1 MADTFTTNLN
11 LTKPEVGA
19 STDTWGTKINN
30 DLDDVDALFSS
41 TGTSVAMNLDGAVI
55 DSSVIGGTTPAAG
68 TFTTL
73 TASAASTITVA
84 DNSDNLTLTST
95 DADAVS
101 GPNVNFYRNSGSP
114 ADNDHLGEI
123 RFTGRNDASQD
134 VVYAN
139 IETRIKDASDGTEDG
154 YFDFETMVAG
164 TLQSRLIMNETT
176 TVFNEDSLDLDFRV
190 ESNGN
195 ANMLFVD
202 AGNDR
207 VGIGTA
213 SPSHQLE
220 IESSSDADLLQ
231 IQSTASANNTVLRL
245 GISGDVAT
253 LNASGD
259 SSGALAIKTYGSEKM
274 RIDSSGNVGIG
285 TTSPGMILD
294 VDGSGAANDVARFSG
309 PNSGGLTFRNAT
321 SNEFIIHTATS
332 DALIFGTNGNNE
344 RMRIDTS
351 GNILAGKTS
360 STGVATGNIEVSNSS
375 SASVQIEGGTNE
387 WSMLVSSSADAL
399 RFYQDSTERMR
410 IDSLGNV
417 LLGTTN
423 SLAFITSEDS
433 GASAAFFGLSA
444 GSSVGGVGISSRRD
458 YALQLNRMGNDGA
471 IQAFRRGGT
480 IVGSIS
486 VTGSAT
492 AYNTSSDARL
502 KDVTGEARGLEVINE
517 LNPVA
522 YNWKESGQADEGLI
536 AQEVMEI
543 VPNAVSGSEEE
554 MYQMDYSKLVVHL
567 VKAVKE
573 QQAQIDALQSEIN
586 LLKGE

>member
-231 IQSTASANNTVLRL
+231 VQSTASANNTVLRL

-259 SSGALAIKTYGSEKM
+259 SSGALAIKTYGSE
-274 RIDSSGNVGIG
+274 
-285 TTSPGMILD
+285 
-294 VDGSGAANDVARFSG
+294 
-309 PNSGGLTFRNAT
+309 
-321 SNEFIIHTATS
+321 
-332 DALIFGTNGNNE
+332 
-344 RMRIDTS
+344 RMRINTS
-351 GNILAGKTS
+351 GDLLVAKTSLDVATVGHELRASGYSASTRDGSTVGSYTRLTSDGTILEFRKDSAVVGSIGTQNLLIGKSS
-360 STGVATGNIEVSNSS
+360 STGVGTGNIEISNAS
-375 SASVQIEGGTNE
+375 SATVQIEGGTNE
-387 WSMLVSSSADAL
+387 WSMLVSASADAL

-458 YALQLNRMGNDGA
+458 YALQLNRMGSDGA

>member
-231 IQSTASANNTVLRL
+231 VQSTASANNTVLRL

-259 SSGALAIKTYGSEKM
+259 SSGALAIKTYGSE
-274 RIDSSGNVGIG
+274 
-285 TTSPGMILD
+285 
-294 VDGSGAANDVARFSG
+294 
-309 PNSGGLTFRNAT
+309 
-321 SNEFIIHTATS
+321 
-332 DALIFGTNGNNE
+332 
-344 RMRIDTS
+344 RMRINTS
-351 GNILAGKTS
+351 GDLLVAKTSLDVATVGHELRASGYSASTRDGSTVGSYTRLTSDGTILEFRKDSAVVGSIGTQNLLIGKSS
-360 STGVATGNIEVSNSS
+360 STGVGTGNIEISNAS
-375 SASVQIEGGTNE
+375 SATVQIEGGTNE
-387 WSMLVSSSADAL
+387 WSMLVSASADAL

-458 YALQLNRMGNDGA
+458 YALQLNRMGSDGA

-536 AQEVMEI
+536 AH
-543 VPNAVSGSEEE
+543 
-554 MYQMDYSKLVVHL
+554 KRLW
-567 VKAVKE
+567 K
-573 QQAQIDALQSEIN
+573 
-586 LLKGE
+586 

>member
-231 IQSTASANNTVLRL
+231 VQSTASANNTVLRL

-259 SSGALAIKTYGSEKM
+259 SSGALAIKTYGSE
-274 RIDSSGNVGIG
+274 
-285 TTSPGMILD
+285 
-294 VDGSGAANDVARFSG
+294 
-309 PNSGGLTFRNAT
+309 
-321 SNEFIIHTATS
+321 
-332 DALIFGTNGNNE
+332 
-344 RMRIDTS
+344 RMRINTS
-351 GNILAGKTS
+351 GDLLVAKTSLDVATVGHELRASGYSASTRDGSTVGSYTRLTSDGTILEFRKDSAVVGSIGTQNLLIGKSS
-360 STGVATGNIEVSNSS
+360 STGVGTGNIEISNAS
-375 SASVQIEGGTNE
+375 SATVQIEGGTNE
-387 WSMLVSSSADAL
+387 WSMLVSASTDAL

-573 QQAQIDALQSEIN
+573 QQTQIEALQSEIN

>member
-231 IQSTASANNTVLRL
+231 VQSTASANNTVLRL

-259 SSGALAIKTYGSEKM
+259 SSGALAIKTYGSE
-274 RIDSSGNVGIG
+274 
-285 TTSPGMILD
+285 
-294 VDGSGAANDVARFSG
+294 
-309 PNSGGLTFRNAT
+309 
-321 SNEFIIHTATS
+321 
-332 DALIFGTNGNNE
+332 
-344 RMRIDTS
+344 RMRINTS
-351 GNILAGKTS
+351 GDLLVAKTSLDVATVGHELRASGYSASTRDGSTVGSYTRLTSDGTILEFRKDSAVVGSIGTQNLLIGKSS
-360 STGVATGNIEVSNSS
+360 STGVGTGNIEISNAS
-375 SASVQIEGGTNE
+375 SATVQIEGGTNE
-387 WSMLVSSSADAL
+387 WSMLVSASADAL

-573 QQAQIDALQSEIN
+573 QQTQIEALQSEIN

>member
-231 IQSTASANNTVLRL
+231 VQSTASANNTVLRL

-259 SSGALAIKTYGSEKM
+259 SSGALAIKTYGSE
-274 RIDSSGNVGIG
+274 
-285 TTSPGMILD
+285 
-294 VDGSGAANDVARFSG
+294 
-309 PNSGGLTFRNAT
+309 
-321 SNEFIIHTATS
+321 
-332 DALIFGTNGNNE
+332 
-344 RMRIDTS
+344 RMRINTS
-351 GNILAGKTS
+351 GDLLVAKTS
-360 STGVATGNIEVSNSS
+360 LDVATVGHELRASGY
-375 SASVQIEGGTNE
+375 SASTRDG
-387 WSMLVSSSADAL
+387 
-399 RFYQDSTERMR
+399 ST
-410 IDSLGNV
+410 
-417 LLGTTN
+417 
-423 SLAFITSEDS
+423 
-433 GASAAFFGLSA
+433 
-444 GSSVGGVGISSRRD
+444 
-458 YALQLNRMGNDGA
+458 
-471 IQAFRRGGT
+471 
-480 IVGSIS
+480 VGSY
-486 VTGSAT
+486 TR
-492 AYNTSSDARL
+492 Y
-502 KDVTGEARGLEVINE
+502 K
-517 LNPVA
+517 
-522 YNWKESGQADEGLI
+522 
-536 AQEVMEI
+536 
-543 VPNAVSGSEEE
+543 
-554 MYQMDYSKLVVHL
+554 
-567 VKAVKE
+567 
-573 QQAQIDALQSEIN
+573 IN
-586 LLKGE
+586 LRWNYIGIP

>member
-231 IQSTASANNTVLRL
+231 VQSTASANNTVLRL

-259 SSGALAIKTYGSEKM
+259 STGALAIKTYGSERM

-387 WSMLVSSSADAL
+387 WSMLVSASADAL